1 MNHGKIIF
9 LLSISNSTLD
19 FSGRIQCCDEP
30 PACTLCAPACS
41 QPQLV
46 SVPASL
52 ELPLA
57 RIQGPPGY
65 PEVQGW
71 RRPIGATSCLQV
83 QMPPLLDSETTP
95 RGIEVLFSRPT
106 HRSPFGNSLVRLTAA
121 VSALKER
128 QAWELV
134 QHLPRAET
142 PCTPHSMSWSRW
154 VTGVPRESSPAC
166 AGGAI
171 QIIILHWTLTC

>member
-9 LLSISNSTLD
+9 SLSINNSTLD

-30 PACTLCAPACS
+30 PACTRCAPACS
-41 QPQLV
+41 QPQLAHV
-46 SVPASL
+46 LASL

-57 RIQGPPGY
+57 RIWGPPGSL
-65 PEVQGW
+65 EVRGW
-71 RRPIGATSCLQV
+71 RRPTGVTSCLPV
-83 QMPPLLDSETTP
+83 QMLPLLDSETTP
-95 RGIEVLFSRPT
+95 RGIKVLFSRPT

-121 VSALKER
+121 ECRPLGER

-142 PCTPHSMSWSRW
+142 SPLA
-154 VTGVPRESSPAC
+154 PAC
-166 AGGAI
+166 LGAGGL
-171 QIIILHWTLTC
+171 QVYPGNPLLCVQEVLYRSSFSTGP

>member
-71 RRPIGATSCLQV
+71 RRPMGATSCLQV

-106 HRSPFGNSLVRLTAA
+106 HRSPFGNSLVRLTAPC
-121 VSALKER
+121 
-128 QAWELV
+128 
-134 QHLPRAET
+134 QHSRRGRRGSWCSTFPEQRLPAPPT
-142 PCTPHSMSWSRW
+142 
-154 VTGVPRESSPAC
+154 AC
-166 AGGAI
+166 PGAGGL
-171 QIIILHWTLTC
+171 QVCPGNPLLRVQEVLYRSSFSTGP